1 MNPLPMMHAATAHR
15 RLGMLWPLRARN
27 RTPDTLPDAT
37 RADPLYGP
45 YYGVNPPQWLSSVD
59 SVDVDSRERLLQQER
74 EREEELRSIRALLNA
89 GVLIN
94 RLPIELLAE
103 IFMQLRDESW
113 ETPRWFNVLRVCRH
127 WFYVAATAPRLW
139 RRLVVK
145 DSTNLLRT
153 GLARSKHVPVD
164 VEIAPRGMYTLFPDV
179 LSIITP
185 HAERLR
191 LLKLGNITASHMAQL
206 ITFLNTS
213 PMPALQYLQAHLPV
227 ATSEGIVLTEDH
239 FPRLQKVLVSNLNV
253 VAQQSLVSRLVTL
266 DLGVHG
272 APSQQA
278 SMSIDALLNMI
289 GSLESIEELSLSSLF
304 IKGAST
310 AYVPDPPKRVHLRH
324 LRKIQ
329 LTLDAAIVRRV
340 LDAVVIPY
348 TAEVQV
354 TALHEE
360 PLAVPSISALLPADR
375 GCLPILPELVT
386 ARVLSCGDGVT
397 LLGYPTVRPPP
408 STGPS
413 NLSLYAERADA
424 DWDHHMHAGGLAEPL
439 EVLRGSPKLELLDV
453 ESVTTLI
460 AGVDWPSVLSYF
472 PRLREITIAECGEE
486 VDIPPPELLFDAL
499 DPTKAPAAAEDAGT
513 PDSGSKM
520 PCPHLQRL
528 RLVGCWKKTDA
539 LVANAIAFLQN
550 RRAKLGL
557 DADSGKPV
565 LEELC
570 VSVLAD
576 IDEDAHLQAKTQ
588 FEEALQPYVTR
599 VVYEAA

>member
-1 MNPLPMMHAATAHR
+1 MNLNLHNLNAR

-37 RADPLYGP
+37 RADELYGP
-45 YYGVNPPQWLSSVD
+45 YYGVNPPQWLSTVNSVD
-59 SVDVDSRERLLQQER
+59 ADSRERLLRQER

-113 ETPRWFNVLRVCRH
+113 DNPRWFNVLRVCRH
-127 WFYVAATAPRLW
+127 WFYVAATAARLW
-139 RRLVVK
+139 RRLLVK

-191 LLKLGNITASHMAQL
+191 LLKLGNIPASHMAQL

-213 PMPALQYLQAHLPV
+213 SMTALQYFQAQLPV
-227 ATSEGIVLTEDH
+227 ATSEGIVLREAN
-239 FPRLQKVLVSNLNV
+239 FPRLRKLLVSNLNV
-253 VAQQSLVSRLVTL
+253 VAQQSLVSRFVTL

-272 APSQQA
+272 APSQQSA
-278 SMSIDALLNMI
+278 MSIDAFLNMI
-289 GSLESIEELSLSSLF
+289 SSLESIQELTLSSLF
-304 IKGAST
+304 IKGASS
-310 AYVPDPPKRVHLRH
+310 AYVSDPTKRVHLRH

-329 LTLDAAIVRRV
+329 LTLDAIIVRRV
-340 LDAVVIPY
+340 FDAIVIPP

-354 TALHEE
+354 TALHED
-360 PLAVPSISALLPADR
+360 PLVVPSISALLPADR

-397 LLGYPTVRPPP
+397 LLGYPTARPPLA
-408 STGPS
+408 TGPS

-424 DWDHHMHAGGLAEPL
+424 EWDHNMPADALSEPL
-439 EVLRGSPKLELLDV
+439 EVLRGSPKLELLDI

-460 AGVDWPSVLSYF
+460 ASVDWPSVLSCF

-486 VDIPPPELLFDAL
+486 VDLPSPELLFDAL
-499 DPTKAPAAAEDAGT
+499 DPTKAHVSTEGSGT
-513 PDSGSKM
+513 SSGTDSTV
-520 PCPHLQRL
+520 PCPQLQRL
-528 RLVGCWKKTDA
+528 RLVGCWKKTEA
-539 LVANAIAFLQN
+539 LATKAIAFLQN
-550 RRAKLGL
+550 RRAKLGT
-557 DADSGKPV
+557 DSEKPV

-570 VSVLAD
+570 VSVLVD
-576 IDEDAHLQAKTQ
+576 IDEDAYLQTKTQ
-588 FEEALQPYVTR
+588 FEDALKPYVTQ
-599 VVYEAA
+599 VVFEAA